1 MHILLLTPGDG
12 GPQGGVCRRDHTLA
26 RALRRLGHT
35 TRIVPLHL
43 PPAGGALETYAPLFF
58 GANSSRLRRAS
69 AFFRH
74 TPRLLDAAIDHPWLL
89 RLAGALPGAAASP
102 DPLDMLR
109 GAEGPHAREFRRF
122 AAWLARQLQPDAI
135 LLSGC
140 LLAGF
145 APVIRRAVKT
155 RVFCTVQGELATV
168 RDLAPETAAQVW
180 KAVSAAAPEVDGWI
194 AVSEACRAGFL
205 ENTRVPADRVFRVWS
220 GIDMDAFEPAPAP
233 PETPVL
239 GFLGRLCAA
248 KGLGKVVA
256 AFTELKRDLFFREV
270 RLRLIG
276 AATPADRP
284 YIAGLRKQLQAAGLD
299 AEVEWH
305 PNVDD
310 DSKAF
315 LLRGCTLLSVP
326 PGQPE
331 AFGLFIP
338 EALASGVPLV
348 LPRCGSFP
356 ELVAATGGGI
366 LYEPDDVPG
375 LTAAWREVLAHPEVL
390 AEAARRGREAA
401 PRLFRADR
409 MAREIAALL
418 YAASAR

>member
-1 MHILLLTPGDG
+1 MPPRPH
-12 GPQGGVCRRDHTLA
+12 LA

-43 PPAGGALETYAPLFF
+43 PPSARAEACAPLFF
-58 GANSSRLRRAS
+58 GANSRLPPRPRFPAHPAS
-69 AFFRH
+69 ARRRDR
-74 TPRLLDAAIDHPWLL
+74 PPLAAPPGRRPAH
-89 RLAGALPGAAASP
+89 GAAASP

-140 LLAGF
+140 LLAAF

-276 AATPADRP
+276 AATSADRP

-375 LTAAWREVLAHPEVL
+375 LTAAWREVLARPEAL
-390 AEAARRGREAA
+390 AEAARRGRESA